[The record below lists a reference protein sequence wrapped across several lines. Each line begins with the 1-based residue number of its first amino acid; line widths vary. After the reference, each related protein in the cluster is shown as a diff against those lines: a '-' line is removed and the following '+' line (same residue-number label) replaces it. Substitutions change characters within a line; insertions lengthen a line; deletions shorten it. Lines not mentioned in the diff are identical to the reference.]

1 MKKSISPALY
11 SRFDAVIP
19 FVDFTLEEKLEVSDK
34 IIENYVKSGK
44 MKSQY
49 IELIDIYKVKDRV
62 HQMVKTLSNFRSIR
76 NLVEDI
82 IADELIKISEFKK

>member
-34 IIENYVKSGK
+34 IIENYVKPGK
-44 MKSQY
+44 MESQY